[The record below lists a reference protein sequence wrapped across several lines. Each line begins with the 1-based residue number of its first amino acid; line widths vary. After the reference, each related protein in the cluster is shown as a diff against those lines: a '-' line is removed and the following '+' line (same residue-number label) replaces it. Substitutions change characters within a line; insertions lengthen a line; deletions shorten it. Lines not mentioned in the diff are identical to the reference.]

1 MVMSHGGTTSAV
13 YARISSDPEGDRLG
27 VNRQREDCETLAA
40 RKGWPITEVYVD
52 DDRSAYSGKPRP
64 EYRRLLDDIAAR
76 SVDALVVYNLDRL
89 HRQPRELEAFFDI
102 TDAAGLVNPAT
113 VEGDIN
119 LGSHDGRFHAR
130 ILGAVARK
138 SSDDASR
145 RIKRKNEERAAAGLP
160 TGGGTRPFGCRADRV
175 TVDPVEAALVREA
188 SSRVLAGDSVRAIAT
203 EWNARSIPTAAGK
216 RWTVETLRRMLY
228 SARISGQRE
237 HLGEIVAPGQWEAI
251 ITPEETARLRAL
263 LDERTRTRT
272 RPVRRYLLAGLLRC
286 SLCDAPL
293 VARPQANGERR
304 YVCAKGPGHSGC
316 GRMAIK
322 AEPVEAFLVTA
333 VLVQLDTPAVAA
345 ALAGAQSADAAT
357 AAEHD
362 GLRQDREQL
371 DELAKAYGDKV
382 VTFPEWLAAR
392 APIEARID
400 AAQRKLSRM
409 SRSAA
414 IDPYVGHSG
423 VLRATWPTLPLNRQ
437 RSIVAALLDRA
448 VIRPAVR
455 GQTAFDPDRIAAVW
469 RG

>member
-1 MVMSHGGTTSAV
+1 MTRQTT
-13 YARISSDPEGDRLG
+13 
-27 VNRQREDCETLAA
+27 DCQALAE
-40 RKGWPITEVYVD
+40 RKGWPVAEVYVD
-52 DDRSAYSGKPRP
+52 DDRSAYSGKARP
-64 EYRRLLDDIAAR
+64 EYRRMLDDL
-76 SVDALVVYNLDRL
+76 STKTVDAVIVYNLDRL
-89 HRQPRELEAFFDI
+89 HRQPRELEAFLDLV
-102 TDAAGLVNPAT
+102 DAAGVTALAS

-160 TGGGTRPFGCRADRV
+160 TGGGTRPFGYRADRV
-175 TVDPVEAALVREA
+175 TTDPVEAALVREA
-188 SSRVLAGDSVRAIAT
+188 AQRALAGDSVRAIAT
-203 EWNARSIPTAAGK
+203 DWNARSIPTAAGK
-216 RWTVETLRRMLY
+216 RWTVETVRRMLY
-228 SARISGQRE
+228 SARLSGQRE
-237 HLGEIVAPGQWEAI
+237 HLGEIVAPGQWAAI
-251 ITPEETARLRAL
+251 ITPEDTARLRAL

-286 SLCDAPL
+286 GLCDAPL
-293 VARPQANGERR
+293 VARPQANGDRR

-316 GRMAIK
+316 GRMAIL
-322 AEPVEAFLVTA
+322 AEPVETFLAEA
-333 VLVQLDTPAVAA
+333 VLIQLDAPAVAA
-345 ALAGAQSADAAT
+345 ALLGARGADAAT

-362 GLRQDREQL
+362 ALRQDREQL
-371 DELAKAYGDKV
+371 DELARAYGDKL

-400 AAQRKLSRM
+400 AGQRKLSRM

-423 VLRATWPTLPLNRQ
+423 VLRAAWPTLPLNRQ
-437 RSIVAALLDRA
+437 RSIVSALLDRA

-455 GQTAFDPDRIAAVW
+455 GRTAFDPERIAPVW
-469 RG
+469 RA